1 MVYQIEINRN
11 IEIWEMYSYAY
22 LELLLSPEKGWYDV
36 GSFLCSFKKARPRE
50 VNSIACLTR

>member
-1 MVYQIEINRN
+1 MVYKIEINRN

-36 GSFLCSFKKARPRE
+36 GSFLCSFKKQDHVRW
-50 VNSIACLTR
+50 IA